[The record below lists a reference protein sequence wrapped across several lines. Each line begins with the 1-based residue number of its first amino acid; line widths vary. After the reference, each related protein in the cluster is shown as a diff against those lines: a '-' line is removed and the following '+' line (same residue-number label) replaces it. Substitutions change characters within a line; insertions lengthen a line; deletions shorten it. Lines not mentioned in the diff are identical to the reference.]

1 VYGKA
6 AAAIVSVLLY
16 TYEID
21 ELKAWQRVDNHD
33 LVMPYTIDLMNR
45 ELGEIAWQQEL
56 KTRRQAEAN

>member
-1 VYGKA
+1 M
-6 AAAIVSVLLY
+6 SVLLY